1 MMNESYITVTG
12 RLVADPERR
21 TTRTGVP
28 FAAFRVASTTRR
40 LNRETGQYEDGSTS
54 FFNVTAF
61 RSLGANVAHSL
72 KKGQAVVVYGR
83 LRVNQWMRS
92 DNSHGTSVEVDAYNV
107 GHDLTWGTTELRRVA
122 RAQLDQ
128 HDRMADDG
136 VQAAM
141 AELEG
146 EPPVVDEDPSDFD
159 PGDLASRARQSAEGG
174 GQGDEL
180 DADTDPYE
188 VQDEPTGL
196 VPRGGGEPALSS
208 V

>member
-1 MMNESYITVTG
+1 MNESYITVTG

-21 TTRTGVP
+21 MTRSGVP

-40 LNRETGQYEDGSTS
+40 LNRETGQYEDTSTS

-72 KKGQAVVVYGR
+72 KKGEAVVLYGR

-92 DNSHGTSVEVDAYNV
+92 DNTHGTSVEIDAYNV

-146 EPPVVDEDPSDFD
+146 EPPVEDADPSEFD
-159 PGDLASRARQSAEGG
+159 PGDLASRARAVSEEGG
-174 GQGDEL
+174 HGQAL

-188 VQDEPTGL
+188 VQDEPTGV
-196 VPRGGGEPALSS
+196 VPREGGERALSS

>member
-1 MMNESYITVTG
+1 MNETYITVTG

-40 LNRETGQYEDGSTS
+40 LNRESGQYEDASTS

-61 RSLGANVAHSL
+61 RALGANVAHSL
-72 KKGQAVVVYGR
+72 KRGEAVVIHGR
-83 LRVNQWMRS
+83 LRVNQWVRA
-92 DNSHGTSVEVDAYNV
+92 DQTHGTSVEIDAYNV
-107 GHDLTWGTTELRRVA
+107 GHDLSWGTTELRRVA
-122 RAQLDQ
+122 RAQIDQ

-136 VQAAM
+136 VQQAM

-146 EPPVVDEDPSDFD
+146 EPPVVAEDLSQYD
-159 PGDLASRARQSAEGG
+159 PGDLAARSRSAAGQSEADAG
-174 GQGDEL
+174 L
-180 DADTDPYE
+180 DAETDSYE
-188 VQDEPTGL
+188 VQPEPTGL
-196 VPRGGGEPALSS
+196 VPREGDERALSS

>member
-1 MMNESYITVTG
+1 MNETYITVTG

-28 FAAFRVASTTRR
+28 FASFRVASTTRR
-40 LNRETGQYEDGSTS
+40 LNRETGQYEDGGTS

-61 RSLGANVAHSL
+61 RALGANVANSL
-72 KKGQAVVVYGR
+72 KRGEAVVLHGR
-83 LRVNQWMRS
+83 LRVNQWARS
-92 DNSHGTSVEVDAYNV
+92 DNSYGTSVEIDAYSV
-107 GHDLTWGTTELRRVA
+107 GHDLSWGTTQLRRVA
-122 RAQLDQ
+122 RAQVDQ

-136 VQAAM
+136 VQEAM

-146 EPPVVDEDPSDFD
+146 EPPVVSEDPTHYD
-159 PGDLASRARQSAEGG
+159 PGDLAARARAAHEEAAQDGG
-174 GQGDEL
+174 L

-188 VQDEPTGL
+188 VQSEPTGV
-196 VPRGGGEPALSS
+196 VPRDGGERALSS